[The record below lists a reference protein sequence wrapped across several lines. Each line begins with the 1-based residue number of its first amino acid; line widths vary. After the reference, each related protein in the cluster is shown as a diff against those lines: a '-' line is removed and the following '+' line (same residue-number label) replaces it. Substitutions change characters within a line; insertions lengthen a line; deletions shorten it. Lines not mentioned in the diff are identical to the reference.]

1 MSAIRGLPPGGP
13 GVYSAMEVAASGLSA
28 ERSRMNVIASN
39 LANARTT
46 RGADGE
52 PYKRMDPVFEA
63 KPLRNRTTDAVL
75 NAVMRVDLAE
85 VREDTEPGQM
95 VYDPSHPD
103 ADGEGYV
110 EYPNVN
116 VVSEMVNL
124 MTASRAYEAGVATI
138 ESVKAMAR
146 SALKIGQ

>member
-1 MSAIRGLPPGGP
+1 
-13 GVYSAMEVAASGLSA
+13 MEVAASGLTA

-52 PYKRMDPVFEA
+52 PYKRVDPVFEA
-63 KPLRNRTTDAVL
+63 KPLRNRSMDAVL

-116 VVSEMVNL
+116 VVTEMVNL

-138 ESVKAMAR
+138 ESVKTMAR